1 MTVTEDG
8 DRRGEGGTGVEVL
21 SISVVLVFECIF
33 RGNPGEAHSNP
44 FLRPSPAVSSAMATD
59 GAVKMEEVTVGLRAD
74 GG

>member
-1 MTVTEDG
+1 M
-8 DRRGEGGTGVEVL
+8 L